1 MLSLMCTLLLAFSP
15 FNNVFL
21 LNQLS
26 RRSLLVSAISSNK
39 FIDYSK
45 DFNYSKI
52 NNDIIKLD
60 NGENNAIIHT
70 IKNNI
75 YFTGPLTDESVF
87 AITTNLISLQYRDF
101 DEINLHLQSGGGSL
115 LPSLGLVDLIRTSD
129 IPINTFIDGYVA
141 SAATLISI
149 VGTKRFISK
158 HGAMLV
164 HELKMSNEYSKY
176 KEIKDYSANADTLM
190 QIIKDIYLEYT
201 SIDENKLN
209 YLLEHDLWLNS
220 TQCQNYGF
228 VDILI

>member
-1 MLSLMCTLLLAFSP
+1 MCTLLLSFSP
-15 FNNVFL
+15 FNNGFPF
-21 LNQLS
+21 NQLS
-26 RRSLLVSAISSNK
+26 RRSLLISAAASNNLPN
-39 FIDYSK
+39 
-45 DFNYSKI
+45 FNY
-52 NNDIIKLD
+52 NNLDNDIIKLN

-101 DEINLHLQSGGGSL
+101 TEINLHIQSGGGSL

-149 VGTKRFISK
+149 VGAKRFISK
-158 HGAMLV
+158 HGTMLV
-164 HELKMSNEYSKY
+164 HELKMSNDYSKY
-176 KEIKDYSANADTLM
+176 REIKDYAANADTLM
-190 QIIKDIYLEYT
+190 QIIKDIYMEYSNINET
-201 SIDENKLN
+201 TLN
-209 YLLEHDLWLNS
+209 HLLEHDLWLNS
-220 TQCQNYGF
+220 RQCYDYGF

>member
-1 MLSLMCTLLLAFSP
+1 MCTLLLSFSP
-15 FNNVFL
+15 FNNGFPF
-21 LNQLS
+21 NQLS
-26 RRSLLVSAISSNK
+26 RRSLLISAAGTNNLPNFNSNK
-39 FIDYSK
+39 LD
-45 DFNYSKI
+45 
-52 NNDIIKLD
+52 NDIIKLN

-101 DEINLHLQSGGGSL
+101 TEINLHIQSGGGSL

-149 VGTKRFISK
+149 VGAKRFISK
-158 HGAMLV
+158 HGTMLV
-164 HELKMSNEYSKY
+164 HELKMSNDYSKY
-176 KEIKDYSANADTLM
+176 REIKDYAANADTLM
-190 QIIKDIYLEYT
+190 QIIKDIYMEYSNINET
-201 SIDENKLN
+201 TLN
-209 YLLEHDLWLNS
+209 HLLEHDLWLNS
-220 TQCQNYGF
+220 RQCYDYGF